1 MLGPIKD
8 EYSIF
13 LNVFLFA
20 LLPVLPILIIG
31 FTRQSLLALLIRPV
45 FSPRKFELNELN
57 RAAII
62 YENVCRRLKQQRDM
76 SERVGS
82 LWGALFNRRKHSDE
96 IEDLEAHAQY
106 LRMTIVR
113 LKHRPLRR
121 LKTWL
126 RIRSSL
132 FAFSRALA
140 IYALTIALLI
150 VVSYA
155 FEKSARAGD
164 DHMLGVSTMFIWYPI
179 NERLLYANAIAAGIA
194 SLAAPVFYLVRW
206 LSLCRQYSLE
216 FCVFKD
222 LAGSD
227 TDQLCDQFGAEEV
240 TQDSPRIADPSVTF
254 DDPKWYSVLGLSN
267 AASIEEVRMAYKV
280 LIKQNHPDRVHDM
293 SPAFMRLAESETKK
307 INSAYQQALHLLRL
321 RAWPC

>member
-1 MLGPIKD
+1 MLGPVKD
-8 EYSIF
+8 EYSIL
-13 LNVFLFA
+13 LNAFLFA

-31 FTRQSLLALLIRPV
+31 FTRQSLLALLTQPV
-45 FSPRKFELNELN
+45 FSLRKFELNELN
-57 RAAII
+57 RAAVI
-62 YENVCRRLKQQRDM
+62 YENICRRLKQQRDM
-76 SERVGS
+76 GERVAS

-96 IEDLEAHAQY
+96 IEELEAHAQY

-132 FAFSRALA
+132 FAFSRALVT
-140 IYALTIALLI
+140 YALTIALLI
-150 VVSYA
+150 VVFYV
-155 FEKSARAGD
+155 FEKSAWAGE
-164 DHMLGVSTMFIWYPI
+164 HMLGVSNMFIWYPI

-194 SLAAPVFYLVRW
+194 TLAAPVFYLVRW

-216 FCVFKD
+216 FCIFKD
-222 LAGSD
+222 LAGTD
-227 TDQLCDQFGAEEV
+227 TDQLCDQIDAEEV

-254 DDPKWYSVLGLSN
+254 DKPKWYSVLGLSE

-293 SPAFMRLAESETKK
+293 SPALLRLAESETKK
-307 INSAYQQALHLLRL
+307 INSAYQQALHLFGLRV
-321 RAWPC
+321 